1 MILEEK
7 NMAATKETKKAA
19 AKGAAPKGKKSD
31 SATKGAARAPHRSLF
46 YAMGYT
52 DEELDRP
59 LVGVCCAKNEII
71 PGHFELDKIAE
82 AVKAGIR
89 MAGGTPIEFPATFRD
104 TTLQIPTQERTF
116 RFPTCSRP

>member
-1 MILEEK
+1 M
-7 NMAATKETKKAA
+7 
-19 AKGAAPKGKKSD
+19 KSD
-31 SATKGAARAPHRSLF
+31 NAKKGIERAPHRSLF

-71 PGHFELDKIAE
+71 PGHIELDRIAE

-89 MAGGTPIEFPATFRD
+89 MAGGTPVEFPAIGVCDGIAMGHEGMKYSLVTRELIAD
-104 TTLQIPTQERTF
+104 SIE
-116 RFPTCSRP
+116 